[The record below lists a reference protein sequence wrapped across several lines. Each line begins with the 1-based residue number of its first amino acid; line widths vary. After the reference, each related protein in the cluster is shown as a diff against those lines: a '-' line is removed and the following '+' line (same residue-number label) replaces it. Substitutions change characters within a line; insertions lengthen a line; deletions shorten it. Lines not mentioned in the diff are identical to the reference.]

1 MVQPKK
7 KRKKSNPTIIFPT
20 KQKKPQNKPL
30 ETLKVTFSFFIKKNV
45 SSSFEMCLLSH
56 YKTYNMEWDAKAS
69 YLCLGK
75 LSYSF
80 PSLNQL
86 PKFYLLTV
94 NVMIVLQ
101 VPSMLSCS
109 TTSLLLRHIHCLQ
122 LLSYIKLHCVLL
134 PTYLEL
140 FLEWQQRQHSHGH
153 LYLLT
158 PFTSHPNAAVFPQYS
173 LSLLQG
179 LPVVLGI
186 WAHISQ

>member
-7 KRKKSNPTIIFPT
+7 KKKIKPNNYLPHQT
-20 KQKKPQNKPL
+20 KKHQNKPL
-30 ETLKVTFSFFIKKNV
+30 ETLKVTFYFFIKKHV

-109 TTSLLLRHIHCLQ
+109 TTSLLLRCIHCLQ
-122 LLSYIKLHCVLL
+122 LLSYIKLHWVLP

-140 FLEWQQRQHSHGH
+140 FLEWQQRQHSNGH

-158 PFTSHPNAAVFPQYS
+158 PFTSHLNAAVFPQYS